1 MCFMHTLQWPMNL
14 SYFLTTNILRTQVH
28 DTHEQYNHYYIVHSC
43 SGAIHNRHIH
53 TLNIQGEMYV
63 NGGHHA
69 MIHDLFCL
77 HSGSQPQYFH
87 MQFMYAWKG
96 AQFRQAL
103 DLTHDEIFGFS
114 MDLMFGGCVCV
125 CASTQTASQST
136 TKTLWTETKC
146 CSLISLWLCSSLVMF
161 LLLWGIFW
169 VYPSIFLFVHSLSAP
184 RQCERGR
191 MSTFCSFHPE
201 RIK

>member
-87 MQFMYAWKG
+87 MQFMYACKG

-125 CASTQTASQST
+125 CFNTNSIAIDNENSLNRNKMLFINFFVAVQQFGDVLAIVRHILGVSFYIFVCSFSQRTPTMWARSH
-136 TKTLWTETKC
+136 
-146 CSLISLWLCSSLVMF
+146 VDF
-161 LLLWGIFW
+161 LLFSSG
-169 VYPSIFLFVHSLSAP
+169 
-184 RQCERGR
+184 
-191 MSTFCSFHPE
+191 TN
-201 RIK
+201 